1 MIEFNYQ
8 PFSDNNYQEGE
19 KKINQEAARLDT
31 NSKYVG
37 LRPRSGYYP
46 KTNYNNNHTQSY
58 WFQPPINQTYDTEPK
73 QKSYWWLWIFPILG
87 ILILAYWYWKDNIDA
102 FIEKC
107 LKPMDVLKTDDK
119 TLKILDN

>member
-8 PFSDNNYQEGE
+8 PFSDYNYQEGE
-19 KKINQEAARLDT
+19 KTINQEAARLAK

-58 WFQPPINQTYDTEPK
+58 WYEPPINQTYYTEPK
-73 QKSYWWLWIFPILG
+73 QKSYWWLWLFPILG
-87 ILILAYWYWKDNIDA
+87 ILILAYWYWKDDIDA
-102 FIEKC
+102 FIEKS
-107 LKPMDVLKTDDK
+107 LKPMDAIKTDDK
-119 TLKILDN
+119 TLKNIR